1 MMKGMRVRMMMSG
14 AELRNNGWYWL
25 RSFSKAFWGLSRRA
39 HKKLLI
45 SLDSIALLL
54 VLLEVLL

>member
-1 MMKGMRVRMMMSG
+1 MKGMRVRRMMSG

-25 RSFSKAFWGLSRRA
+25 RSFSEAFWSLSCRA
-39 HKKLLI
+39 RKMFLI